1 MFLEKKERARKERQQ
16 ETRKARRR
24 DGGRIERGLVSLIRG
39 KGKHVQSKCIESV
52 FIEGSILPR
61 SWARCWGQSA
71 V

>member
-16 ETRKARRR
+16 ETRKARR
-24 DGGRIERGLVSLIRG
+24 DGWRIERGLVSLIRG
-39 KGKHVQSKCIESV
+39 KGKHIQSKCIESV